1 MTSSAYITGAVREL
15 KSNDDKIV
23 ELAARIDALKK
34 LPVKTSVLIAISLAS
49 FFTYYDITNYSY
61 ISPILKTT
69 WSIGDAEIAY
79 GASMTIF
86 GYVIGAICI
95 SVFADSYGRK
105 PALMLSILLLGVGS
119 ALAASSQ
126 DMTQLAIFRLLTGIG
141 IGAEIAIV
149 ATYIGEM
156 SPKSKRGKYTSIV
169 ILIGWLGLTSSGPI
183 SFLLIQQGHVLGIE
197 SWRIVLAIAGTV
209 ALISLPF
216 RIQMPESFRW
226 LLAKGKIDQ
235 INSVIVPLGITAIKV
250 DNKTV
255 YPLKKFSFGIFM
267 NRLVMLRILFLVAV
281 WFLVLIPVYAS
292 LLLVVEYVNQGY
304 SLNESISINTLSSI
318 GFVAGGLLSL
328 LLAEKLER
336 KHQIAIA
343 SSIMSIGFI
352 LRGLLIDNYNG
363 LVGAGFI
370 AFASNAWLISS
381 LLAYTSE
388 SFPTKIRSSASG
400 IIEGISR
407 GVAALGPI
415 FFVLLRPYGF
425 LNLMVA
431 ISLFSLIAVVM
442 IILFGLHTRGK
453 SLEEISKES

>member
-1 MTSSAYITGAVREL
+1 MKEL
-15 KSNDDKIV
+15 KSNDDRTG
-23 ELAARIDALKK
+23 ELAARIDAFQKIPLKI
-34 LPVKTSVLIAISLAS
+34 SVITAISLAS
-49 FFTYYDITNYSY
+49 FFAYYDITNYSY

-69 WSIGDAEIAY
+69 WGIGDAEIAY
-79 GASMTIF
+79 GASMTII

-95 SVFADSYGRK
+95 TVFADSYGRK
-105 PALMLSILLLGVGS
+105 PALILSILLLGAGS
-119 ALAASSQ
+119 ALAALSQ
-126 DMTQLAIFRLLTGIG
+126 DMRQMALFRLLTGIG

-156 SPKSKRGKYTSIV
+156 SPKSKRGKYTSMV
-169 ILIGWLGLTSSGPI
+169 ILIGWAGLTSSGPI
-183 SFLLIQQGHVLGIE
+183 SFLLIQQGHVIGIE
-197 SWRIVLAIAGTV
+197 SWRLVMAIAGTV

-226 LLAKGKIDQ
+226 LLANGKIDQ
-235 INSVIVPLGITAIKV
+235 INSVLVPLGIAALEAN
-250 DNKTV
+250 DKTV
-255 YPLKKFSFGIFM
+255 YSLKKFSLVIFK
-267 NRLVMLRILFLVAV
+267 NRLVILRILFLVVV

-328 LLAEKLER
+328 MLAEKMER

-343 SSIMSIGFI
+343 SGIMSISFI
-352 LRGLLIDNYNG
+352 LRGFLIESYNG

-388 SFPTKIRSSASG
+388 SFPTKIRSFGSG
-400 IIEGISR
+400 IVEGISR
-407 GVAALGPI
+407 GLAALGPI
-415 FFVLLRPYGF
+415 VFVLLQPYGF
-425 LNLMVA
+425 LSVMVA
-431 ISLFSLIAVVM
+431 ISLFSLIAVVLIM
-442 IILFGLHTRGK
+442 LFGLRTRGK
-453 SLEEISKES
+453 SLEELNRE

>member
-1 MTSSAYITGAVREL
+1 MSEL
-15 KSNDDKIV
+15 KSNDDKIG
-23 ELAARIDALKK
+23 ELAARIDSLQK
-34 LPVKTSVLIAISLAS
+34 LPVKTTVIIAISLAS
-49 FFTYYDITNYSY
+49 FFAYYDITNYSY

-95 SVFADSYGRK
+95 TVFADSYGRK
-105 PALMLSILLLGVGS
+105 PALILSIVLLGVGS

-126 DMTQLAIFRLLTGIG
+126 DITQMAIFRLLTGIG

-156 SPKSKRGKYTSIV
+156 SPKAKRGKYTSMV

-183 SFLLIQQGHVLGIE
+183 SFLLIQQGHVIGIE
-197 SWRIVLAIAGTV
+197 SWRIVLAIAGAV

-226 LLAKGKIDQ
+226 LLANGKIDQ
-235 INSVIVPLGITAIKV
+235 INSVLVPLGITAIKV
-250 DNKTV
+250 GDKAV
-255 YPLKKFSFGIFM
+255 YPLKKFSFGIFK

-343 SSIMSIGFI
+343 SSIMSMAFI
-352 LRGLLIDNYNG
+352 LRGILIDNYNG
-363 LVGAGFI
+363 LVSAGFI

-388 SFPTKIRSSASG
+388 SFPTKIRSFASG

-415 FFVLLRPYGF
+415 FFVLLQPYGF
-425 LNLMVA
+425 LNLMTA
-431 ISLFSLIAVVM
+431 ISLFSFIAVIM
-442 IILFGLHTRGK
+442 ILLFGMHTGGK

>member
-1 MTSSAYITGAVREL
+1 
-15 KSNDDKIV
+15 
-23 ELAARIDALKK
+23 
-34 LPVKTSVLIAISLAS
+34 
-49 FFTYYDITNYSY
+49 
-61 ISPILKTT
+61 
-69 WSIGDAEIAY
+69 
-79 GASMTIF
+79 MTIF
-86 GYVIGAICI
+86 GYVIGAIWI
-95 SVFADSYGRK
+95 TMFADSYGRK
-105 PALMLSILLLGVGS
+105 PALILSILLLGVGS
-119 ALAASSQ
+119 ALAALSQ
-126 DMTQLAIFRLLTGIG
+126 DITQMAIFRLLTGIG

-156 SPKSKRGKYTSIV
+156 SSKSKRGKYTSMI
-169 ILIGWLGLTSSGPI
+169 ILIGWVGLTSSGPI
-183 SFLLIQQGHVLGIE
+183 SFLLIQQGYVLGIE

-235 INSVIVPLGITAIKV
+235 INSVLVPLGITAMETN
-250 DNKTV
+250 NKAV
-255 YPLKKFSFGIFM
+255 YSLKKFSFRM
-267 NRLVMLRILFLVAV
+267 VKNRLIMLRIIFLVAV

-343 SSIMSIGFI
+343 SSIMSIAFI
-352 LRGLLIDNYNG
+352 LRGFLIDNYNG
-363 LVGAGFI
+363 LVAAGFI

-388 SFPTKIRSSASG
+388 SFPTKIRSFASG
-400 IIEGISR
+400 IVEGISR
-407 GVAALGPI
+407 GLAGFGPI
-415 FFVLLRPYGF
+415 FFVLLQPYGF
-425 LNLMVA
+425 LNLMIA

>member
-1 MTSSAYITGAVREL
+1 VREL
-15 KSNDDKIV
+15 KSNDDRIV
-23 ELAARIDALKK
+23 ELAARIDTLQK
-34 LPVKTSVLIAISLAS
+34 LPVKTSVMIAISLAS
-49 FFTYYDITNYSY
+49 FFAYYDITNYSY

-95 SVFADSYGRK
+95 TVFADSYGRK
-105 PALMLSILLLGVGS
+105 PALILSILLLGVGS
-119 ALAASSQ
+119 VLAASSQ
-126 DMTQLAIFRLLTGIG
+126 DITQMAIFRLLTGIG

-156 SPKSKRGKYTSIV
+156 SPKSKRGKYTSMV

-183 SFLLIQQGHVLGIE
+183 SFLLIQQGNAIGIE

-226 LLAKGKIDQ
+226 LLANGKIDE
-235 INSVIVPLGITAIKV
+235 INSVLVPLGITAIKA
-250 DNKTV
+250 DDRAV
-255 YPLKKFSFGIFM
+255 YPLKKFSFGIFK

-343 SSIMSIGFI
+343 SSVMSIAFI
-352 LRGLLIDNYNG
+352 LRGFLIDNYNG
-363 LVGAGFI
+363 LVAAGLI

-388 SFPTKIRSSASG
+388 SFPTKIRSFASG
-400 IIEGISR
+400 IVEGISR

-415 FFVLLRPYGF
+415 FFVLLQPYGF
-425 LNLMVA
+425 LNLMIA

-442 IILFGLHTRGK
+442 IILFGLHTSGK